1 MSDKVVRE
9 LSEEGKHI
17 LTHWVGWRLP
27 LALQRHL
34 LFCNITKL
42 GLTSIE
48 RGEERMKKGR
58 RRRKGGE
65 EDRRKEQIEGEKDRR
80 KKRKQT
86 RRSEKRGIEEGKG
99 FHLGRNAISV
109 ACPTTLPIHQLSL
122 YVCRDQSEQEK
133 SFCVQVF
140 T

>member
-9 LSEEGKHI
+9 LSEEGKHT

-65 EDRRKEQIEGEKDRR
+65 EDRRK
-80 KKRKQT
+80 KRKQT
-86 RRSEKRGIEEGKG
+86 RRRREKRGIEEREGY
-99 FHLGRNAISV
+99 S
-109 ACPTTLPIHQLSL
+109 PW
-122 YVCRDQSEQEK
+122 
-133 SFCVQVF
+133 
-140 T
+140 

>member
-1 MSDKVVRE
+1 MGTSSYTATWGCRMSDKVVRE
-9 LSEEGKHI
+9 LSEEGKHT

-58 RRRKGGE
+58 RRRK
-65 EDRRKEQIEGEKDRR
+65 
-80 KKRKQT
+80 KRKQT
-86 RRSEKRGIEEGKG
+86 RRRREKRGIEEREGY
-99 FHLGRNAISV
+99 S
-109 ACPTTLPIHQLSL
+109 PW
-122 YVCRDQSEQEK
+122 
-133 SFCVQVF
+133 
-140 T
+140 